1 MRAPAPRN
9 SPPSSPRSPPTQQ
22 SVLVNVTTNLG
33 SLFTFITKQ
42 VARLSPLLNYAWL
55 FGSTAV
61 LLTLPVLVEIQ
72 RETTVLVLQRQK
84 EQEMAQLQEQA
95 KAANAGVVDQ
105 LKNFGSLVVPAV
117 LGAGGEGK

>member
-1 MRAPAPRN
+1 MAW
-9 SPPSSPRSPPTQQ
+9 
-22 SVLVNVTTNLG
+22 
-33 SLFTFITKQ
+33 
-42 VARLSPLLNYAWL
+42 LSPVLDYVWF

-61 LLTLPVLVEIQ
+61 LLTLPVLVEVQ

-105 LKNFGSLVVPAV
+105 LKNFGQLVVPAV
-117 LGAGGEGK
+117 LGASGEGGK

>member
-1 MRAPAPRN
+1 M
-9 SPPSSPRSPPTQQ
+9 
-22 SVLVNVTTNLG
+22 LVNVTTNL
-33 SLFTFITKQ
+33 SNLFGFFTRQ
-42 VARLSPLLNYAWL
+42 VGRLSGLVNYAWF

-84 EQEMAQLQEQA
+84 EQELAQLQEQA

-105 LKNFGSLVVPAV
+105 LKNIGSLASAV
-117 LGAGGEGK
+117 IGGGEAK

>member
-1 MRAPAPRN
+1 
-9 SPPSSPRSPPTQQ
+9 
-22 SVLVNVTTNLG
+22 VG
-33 SLFTFITKQ
+33 
-42 VARLSPLLNYAWL
+42 RLSGLVNYAWF

-84 EQEMAQLQEQA
+84 EQELAQLQEQA

-105 LKNFGSLVVPAV
+105 LKNIGSLASAV
-117 LGAGGEGK
+117 IGGGEAK

>member
-1 MRAPAPRN
+1 MA
-9 SPPSSPRSPPTQQ
+9 
-22 SVLVNVTTNLG
+22 
-33 SLFTFITKQ
+33 
-42 VARLSPLLNYAWL
+42 PLLHSAGL

-117 LGAGGEGK
+117 LGAGEGK

>member
-1 MRAPAPRN
+1 M
-9 SPPSSPRSPPTQQ
+9 
-22 SVLVNVTTNLG
+22 LVNVTTNLG

-95 KAANAGVVDQ
+95 KAANAGVVEQ

-117 LGAGGEGK
+117 MAGGEGK